1 MNMQQ
6 TVGTGIK
13 VGELT
18 VISNG
23 SAQGHVAE
31 VKDLVQGQNQIAHVE
46 LLAGTSDIVCLLSS
60 LKKPL
65 PDYEAKR
72 SNKVYGIGETLV
84 VTSEEDTFEKGS
96 KVVVTRVE
104 EERIRVKGLDGQ
116 LAKDGD
122 NWHWLLKS
130 SVDRL
135 NKNISESHQY
145 NLASP
150 FDEKGWKQD
159 DTFLVTC
166 DCYLFPLGTLVKLLN
181 DDNSSNPYFKSI
193 GVLSESSEHLVGIC
207 SYINLDNLMKL
218 DDNNSEEDAEFFN
231 TPYFREGFKLGQEL
245 YYKGRSKLNIERGDK
260 VVMVQDDRTD
270 SPYFVKKNSA
280 GELVGSKTDL
290 NLESITTSR
299 DAAMT
304 PWQRTGLTG
313 EMLLRHEEEPYTVY
327 KLHRDD
333 GTAIPYF
340 KIVSEGLDEGKVV
353 CRYARKMSEVEVFE
367 DPCEG
372 NVEVADELPVYN
384 HQDTY
389 VVNQDTVSFHKGTLV
404 KITGDLTNA
413 SSVTAQCVTGTAK
426 DGDDWNFI
434 PLHCLSKYHAD
445 SAEPL
450 KESLDKILGSSY
462 IDTRKIAEALVAEG
476 FIKG

>member
-104 EERIRVKGLDGQ
+104 EERIHVKGLDGQ

-166 DCYLFPLGTLVKLLN
+166 DCSLFPLGTLVKLLN
-181 DDNSSNPYFKSI
+181 DDNSS
-193 GVLSESSEHLVGIC
+193 
-207 SYINLDNLMKL
+207 
-218 DDNNSEEDAEFFN
+218 
-231 TPYFREGFKLGQEL
+231 
-245 YYKGRSKLNIERGDK
+245 
-260 VVMVQDDRTD
+260 
-270 SPYFVKKNSA
+270 
-280 GELVGSKTDL
+280 
-290 NLESITTSR
+290 
-299 DAAMT
+299 
-304 PWQRTGLTG
+304 
-313 EMLLRHEEEPYTVY
+313 
-327 KLHRDD
+327 
-333 GTAIPYF
+333 IPYF
-340 KIVSEGLDEGKVV
+340 KIVSGGLDEGKVV

-389 VVNQDTVSFHKGTLV
+389 VVNQDTASFHKGTLV

-426 DGDDWNFI
+426 DGDDWDFI